1 MSKRQRRGHGVTVR
15 NLDEIRENP
24 LFATTGAASFATLT
38 RGAYVQNFPP
48 HTELISEG
56 ELPDFLHVVTSGLV
70 ELFASWGGH
79 ETSMSFLGPNATFIL
94 AATIR
99 DRPYLMSART
109 LEKSRIIMIPS
120 DDVRAAFEADSDFAK
135 AIVAELAICYR
146 QSVKTAK
153 NLKLRSSRE
162 RLANYI
168 LQQHRESGEPGK
180 VELKVEKKKLA
191 AFLGMTPENLSRSF
205 VSLAVHGLQVD
216 GQTVRITNAG
226 ALRRFARPNPL
237 IDS

>member
-1 MSKRQRRGHGVTVR
+1 MTVR
-15 NLDEIRENP
+15 DLEEIRENA
-24 LFATTGAASFATLT
+24 LFATAGDQSFATLT
-38 RGAYVQNFPP
+38 RGAYVQTFPP
-48 HTELISEG
+48 HTELITQG
-56 ELPDFLHVVTSGLV
+56 EMPDFLHIVTSGLV
-70 ELFASWGGH
+70 ELFAGWNGQ

-135 AIVAELAICYR
+135 AIVAELAVCYR
-146 QSVKTAK
+146 QSVKSTK

-168 LQQHRESGEPGK
+168 LQRHRETGEPGK
-180 VELKVEKKKLA
+180 VVLKVEKKKLA

-205 VSLAVHGLQVD
+205 VSLADHGIEVD
-216 GQTVRITNAG
+216 GQTVRLTNAG
-226 ALRRFARPNPL
+226 ALRRFALPDPL

>member
-1 MSKRQRRGHGVTVR
+1 MVTVR
-15 NLDEIRENP
+15 NLDEIRHNP
-24 LFATTGAASFATLT
+24 LFSPAGEAAFAILT

-56 ELPDFLHVVTSGLV
+56 EMPDFLHVVAAGLV
-70 ELFASWGGH
+70 ELFAGWNGH

-120 DDVRAAFEADSDFAK
+120 GDVRAAFEADSGFAK
-135 AIVAELAICYR
+135 AIVANLAICYR
-146 QSVKTAK
+146 QSIKATK

-162 RLANYI
+162 RLANYMLLLGERNGAGNPEI
-168 LQQHRESGEPGK
+168 ALQ
-180 VELKVEKKKLA
+180 VEKRKLA
-191 AFLGMTPENLSRSF
+191 ALLGMTPENLSRAFSA
-205 VSLAVHGLQVD
+205 LADHGLEVD
-216 GQTVRITNAG
+216 GHIARITDAG
-226 ALRRFARPNPL
+226 ALRRFARPDPL